1 MRMFEK
7 ITVLDEKFTHFL
19 RINESNS
26 LLKSI
31 SAFMAHSGDSWFIL
45 AALFILWLFTR
56 GMWHQLFALMAGS
69 VILLAILI
77 LGVKFLIRRKRPEG
91 QWGAIY
97 RNTDPHSFPSGH
109 AARTAMLSIVAFLI
123 GPAWLGWLLAAWVPM
138 VCLARVGLRVHYL
151 SDVLAGIAI
160 GLLFGWGMAAL
171 FPILVSLFPVIF
183 L

>member
-1 MRMFEK
+1 MFDK
-7 ITVLDEKFTHFL
+7 ITSLDEKFTQAL
-19 RINESNS
+19 RMNESSKASNTVA
-26 LLKSI
+26 
-31 SAFMAHSGDSWFIL
+31 AFMAHSGDSWFIL
-45 AALFILWLFTR
+45 IALFLIWLFTG
-56 GMWHQLFALMAGS
+56 GMWHQLSALMAGS

-77 LGVKFLIRRKRPEG
+77 LAVKFLIHRKRPDG

-109 AARTAMLSIVAFLI
+109 AARTAMLSMLAFMA
-123 GPAWLGWLLAAWVPM
+123 GPAWLGWILAAWVPL

-151 SDVLAGIAI
+151 SDILAGIAI

-171 FPILVSLFPVIF
+171 LPTFVSLFPVIF